1 VNVAVTDVFE
11 VTVMEQVAVP
21 LQSAPL
27 HPVKV
32 YPLFGVAVRV
42 TSVP

>member
-1 VNVAVTDVFE
+1 VNAAVTDVLAI
-11 VTVMEQVAVP
+11 TVIEQVAVP
-21 LQSAPL
+21 LQPAPF
-27 HPVKV
+27 HPAKM